1 MPRPRSAPRVH
12 KFGGAA
18 LADAAGIRRVAEIVR
33 TQPKPAVVVVSA
45 LGGVTDA
52 LLEGAKAAGA
62 GDERALL
69 RVATSLRDRHREVAR
84 ALLTSAAARKPVME
98 AIDAS
103 MAELEQLAHGLAI
116 LRELTPR

>member
-33 TQPKPAVVVVSA
+33 AQPKPAVVVVSA

-52 LLEGAKAAGA
+52 LLEGARAAGA
-62 GDERALL
+62 GDERALMQ
-69 RVATSLRDRHREVAR
+69 VAANLRDRHREVVR
-84 ALLTSAAARKPVME
+84 ALLPSAAARKPV
-98 AIDAS
+98 IDAIEAS
-103 MAELEQLAHGLAI
+103 M
-116 LRELTPR
+116 